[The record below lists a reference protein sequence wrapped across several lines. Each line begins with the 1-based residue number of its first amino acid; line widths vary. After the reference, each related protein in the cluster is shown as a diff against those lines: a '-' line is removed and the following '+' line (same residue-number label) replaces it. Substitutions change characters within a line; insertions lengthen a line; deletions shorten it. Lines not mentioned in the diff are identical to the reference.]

1 MGKTKKID
9 IQKIKQKAEQHFEE
23 ILEQSGN
30 KDRNKFSKM
39 DALDAAT
46 VFILAARKAGL
57 TWKEVQKE
65 LKKRL
70 DLEVSL
76 ETLNRW
82 RKERLAKYEELG
94 RLYQTL
100 RKQMQDKDRDH
111 IDMAFCHKALKDG
124 YSPEQLRTFL
134 LVARRDTR
142 KKEKLFEYVQ
152 KTIERAVEV
161 YERDNA

>member
-1 MGKTKKID
+1 MGNTKKID
-9 IQKIKQKAEQHFEE
+9 VQKIKQKAEQYFEE

-30 KDRNKFSKM
+30 QNKNKFSKL
-39 DALDAAT
+39 DALDAAA

-70 DLEVSL
+70 GLEVSL

-82 RKERLAKYEELG
+82 KKERFSKYEELG
-94 RLYQTL
+94 RLYRAL
-100 RKQMQDKDRDH
+100 RKQVQRDPDH
-111 IDMAFCHKALKDG
+111 VDMAFCHKALKEG
-124 YSPEQLRTFL
+124 YSPEQLRGFL

-142 KKEKLFEYVQ
+142 KREKLFEYVQ